1 MSENQTAKINNPLS
15 QYFRQPKIYI
25 KLPSNGQFYPDNAL
39 DRSSNGEYPVYP
51 MTAKDELM
59 FKTPDALLSGQ
70 STVEII
76 KSCVPAI
83 LDPWAMPSIDLD
95 AVLVAIRIATY
106 GENMDLTAN
115 CPSCKAEN
123 VYEMDLPQFLDS
135 IAHFQYQ
142 PNINWQNLVIHV
154 RPYTYR
160 ELTKTALKAFEQQR
174 IINVVNDD
182 TVPDEEKLN
191 RFNESFVKLTQLTVE
206 IIADCV
212 DKIDTPDSSVTDV
225 AQIKEFVL
233 NAPKELF
240 DLIQSRITELKSQ
253 IEMQP
258 QDAKCTSCNH
268 EWKLDVTMD
277 QSNFFGAK

>member
-1 MSENQTAKINNPLS
+1 MSENQTAKSVNPLS

-25 KLPSNGQFYPDNAL
+25 KLPSNGQFYPDTAL
-39 DRSSNGEYPVYP
+39 DRSSTGEYPVYP

-70 STVEII
+70 STVEIV

-106 GENMDLTAN
+106 GETMDLTTN

-123 VYEMDLPQFLDS
+123 VYEMDLPQFLGS
-135 IAHFQYQ
+135 IAHFEYRPDIQ
-142 PNINWQNLVIHV
+142 WQNLVIHV

-182 TVPDEEKLN
+182 TVSDEEKLN
-191 RFNESFVKLTQLTVE
+191 KFNESFVKLTQLTVE

-212 DKIDTPDSSVTDV
+212 DKIDTPDGSVTDT
-225 AQIKEFVL
+225 AQIKEFIL
-233 NAPKELF
+233 NSPKELF
-240 DLIQSRITELKSQ
+240 DLIQSRITELKNQ
-253 IEMQP
+253 IEMPP

-268 EWKLDVTMD
+268 EWKLEVSMD
-277 QSNFFGAK
+277 QSNFFEAK